1 MTKLLCKI
9 YYNTASI
16 FALSFSLAAAM
27 DVGPHQET
35 KKETDY
41 QTETAATPKVI
52 SSLAKAGVEPIKA
65 QESQDA
71 PTALS
76 DAKGHRDINNLSM
89 EDLQTEAAAGNPE
102 AQLNLAK
109 CYEKG
114 KGIPVD
120 FNTAFMWYHQAAA
133 QGYAPAQ
140 YKIGYFY
147 WEGKYIAK
155 SYEKAIEW
163 FFKAAQKGYANAL
176 CLLGMAHWLG
186 KGVER
191 NEKKAI
197 EFLTQAAAQGHK
209 EAQYNLGVTYYEC
222 KDLPRD
228 EKKAVDYW
236 LKAAAQ
242 GFAGAQRCLGTCH
255 MRGSGVAKDESKAIE
270 YWCKAAIQ
278 EDSRA
283 KKKITLHLGKLQNIA
298 ATPIGT
304 AQPILEILHQLA
316 LTLKD
321 KKDAG
326 LISNK
331 ECYILE
337 QVNNLE
343 SIILQEKMATFATEL
358 SEIILAFNSP
368 GFMVKFSNPKKIADF
383 TEMNSEREI
392 QRYSRLDD
400 LVCWGQNA
408 VKIADLLHQKLFEEN
423 KKDSLSFA
431 QMEDLIADRLNIIS
445 QSITSLRVVRET
457 VNALI
462 KSYKPDRN
470 DEEFQQEQKRDRGEL
485 IKSYRGEDEII
496 ATTLENILLF
506 EAPSGSRNSILRYY
520 VDRLISINRALEEQ
534 QVTYKFF
541 KTQSNTINF
550 LKSQLLAILKQ
561 GVNERNNRLKDLCPW
576 LA

>member
-1 MTKLLCKI
+1 MTKSLGKI

-16 FALSFSLAAAM
+16 LALSFSLVAAM
-27 DVGPHQET
+27 DADLHQET

-41 QTETAATPKVI
+41 QTETAATSKLI
-52 SSLAKAGVEPIKA
+52 SSLAKGGAEPINA

-76 DAKGHRDINNLSM
+76 EAKGQRDINNISM

-114 KGIPVD
+114 DGIPAN
-120 FNTAFMWYHQAAA
+120 FNTAFMWYNIAAE

-147 WEGKYIAK
+147 WEGKNIAK

-163 FFKAAQKGYANAL
+163 LLKAATQGYAGAQ
-176 CLLGMAHWLG
+176 CLLGMLYWQG
-186 KGVER
+186 KGVEK

-197 EFLTQAAAQGHK
+197 ELLTQAAEQEHK
-209 EAQYNLGVTYYEC
+209 MAQYNLGLAYYEC
-222 KDLPRD
+222 KEVPRD

-242 GFAGAQRCLGTCH
+242 GLACAQRCLGTSH
-255 MRGSGVAKDESKAIE
+255 MRGSGVAKDESKAID

-298 ATPIGT
+298 ATSIET

-326 LISNK
+326 TLSYKEYPIS
-331 ECYILE
+331 E
-337 QVNNLE
+337 QVNNPE

-358 SEIILAFNSP
+358 CEIILAFNSP
-368 GFMVKFSNPKKIADF
+368 GFMVKFSTPKKVADF

-400 LVCWGQNA
+400 LVCWGKNT
-408 VKIADLLHQKLFEEN
+408 VKIADLLH
-423 KKDSLSFA
+423 
-431 QMEDLIADRLNIIS
+431 
-445 QSITSLRVVRET
+445 
-457 VNALI
+457 
-462 KSYKPDRN
+462 
-470 DEEFQQEQKRDRGEL
+470 
-485 IKSYRGEDEII
+485 
-496 ATTLENILLF
+496 
-506 EAPSGSRNSILRYY
+506 
-520 VDRLISINRALEEQ
+520 
-534 QVTYKFF
+534 
-541 KTQSNTINF
+541 
-550 LKSQLLAILKQ
+550 
-561 GVNERNNRLKDLCPW
+561 
-576 LA
+576 